1 MKTSKIKKMCAV
13 VLAATL
19 GISVLAGCG
28 ASSDS
33 GATAGAQELTF
44 NIGGDIKT

>member
-28 ASSDS
+28 QAVDFTVK
-33 GATAGAQELTF
+33 GRTA
-44 NIGGDIKT
+44 

>member
-28 ASSDS
+28 SS
-33 GATAGAQELTF
+33 
-44 NIGGDIKT
+44 